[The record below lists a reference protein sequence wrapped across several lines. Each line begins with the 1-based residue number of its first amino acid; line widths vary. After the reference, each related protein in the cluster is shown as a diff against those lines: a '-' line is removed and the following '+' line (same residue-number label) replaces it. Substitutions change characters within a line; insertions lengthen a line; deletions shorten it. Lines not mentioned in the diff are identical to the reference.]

1 MSAKKGK
8 YVPNQLPKFHFVN
21 FCHSLQSTALVW
33 QQQGTFV
40 TEEGLVKENI
50 ALLSPK
56 RNESVTYSVKE
67 LFSEGKL
74 NIDKKKFLSGP
85 NEVWSQMFYLKTE
98 YQTGTAA
105 ALTVLGE
112 LGELSISSG
121 ESSSSSGSVGMA
133 GCREGRERVCGK
145 KKGVSAAGEASPDSL
160 KLQSLCSR
168 GDVCSKSRSSSWSY
182 KHTENQIHAF

>member
-56 RNESVTYSVKE
+56 RNESVTSSVKE

-74 NIDKKKFLSGP
+74 NIDKKKIPFRAKWSMKSDVLPKNRISNRDSSCTYCAGRARGTVHLLWRVLLFLRQCGHGRVQRRARAGVRENKRGLSSRRGVTGLL
-85 NEVWSQMFYLKTE
+85 EV
-98 YQTGTAA
+98 
-105 ALTVLGE
+105 TVTLFERRCLQQVSLFFLE
-112 LGELSISSG
+112 L
-121 ESSSSSGSVGMA
+121 
-133 GCREGRERVCGK
+133 
-145 KKGVSAAGEASPDSL
+145 
-160 KLQSLCSR
+160 
-168 GDVCSKSRSSSWSY
+168 
-182 KHTENQIHAF
+182 